1 MHPEAQKHEAWQPLY
16 SACPCECVTE
26 RSAFTESSL
35 QSGRM
40 AGRRLTAGC
49 VGGLQ
54 VLTTGSW
61 PTQSSAK
68 CNLPRELERGC
79 EDFKAFY
86 LASHSG
92 RKLSWQTNMGNT
104 GALALG
110 ACQASSCDPVQVPV
124 NQNCGL
130 HSCARQSCALICWQ
144 HSLLG
149 PLCPGS
155 FISSAESVC
164 DAWSASRAV
173 GAPELH

>member
-1 MHPEAQKHEAWQPLY
+1 MLRAA
-16 SACPCECVTE
+16 SA
-26 RSAFTESSL
+26 
-35 QSGRM
+35 
-40 AGRRLTAGC
+40 
-49 VGGLQ
+49 GGVQ

-110 ACQASSCDPVQVPV
+110 ACLASDSTAAQIPVSQFLHATSLHVP
-124 NQNCGL
+124 
-130 HSCARQSCALICWQ
+130 SCAYIGWRSQC
-144 HSLLG
+144 
-149 PLCPGS
+149 
-155 FISSAESVC
+155 
-164 DAWSASRAV
+164 
-173 GAPELH
+173 

>member
-1 MHPEAQKHEAWQPLY
+1 M
-16 SACPCECVTE
+16 CV
-26 RSAFTESSL
+26 
-35 QSGRM
+35 
-40 AGRRLTAGC
+40 
-49 VGGLQ
+49 Q

-110 ACQASSCDPVQVPV
+110 ACLAPHSTAAQIPVSQF
-124 NQNCGL
+124 CML
-130 HSCARQSCALICWQ
+130 HSCMCISVPTMAGAVSASI
-144 HSLLG
+144 HFLG
-149 PLCPGS
+149 P
-155 FISSAESVC
+155 ISSAEC
-164 DAWSASRAV
+164 MCNAWQA
-173 GAPELH
+173 L